1 MDDQAALR
9 SILETLKAQIEYV
22 NRLHCDL
29 DAVCKTM
36 TRVNPEFQ
44 TILQE
49 EKDIVR
55 ASPET
60 GKLLQKLD
68 GLLDQLKG

>member
-1 MDDQAALR
+1 L
-9 SILETLKAQIEYV
+9 ILETLKTQIEYV

-29 DAVCKTM
+29 DAVCKAMIRT
-36 TRVNPEFQ
+36 NPEFQ

-55 ASPET
+55 VSPET
-60 GKLLQKLD
+60 AGLLQKLEIA
-68 GLLDQLKG
+68 LQQLRG